1 MKYRMFAKSVLGPK
15 YAAKGWRCQ
24 DRSGKVNFGR
34 TQVIA
39 VADGHGSSDCF
50 RSEYGASLAVKT
62 AFEQTMLYCRNTAE
76 KSDAPVRFSDTGILN
91 FKYAVWNE
99 WRRLVKKNWDEY
111 LKLHKTPGGG
121 EVRYESVSEKYK
133 ARFGSSDKKVRD
145 WYLYVAYGTTLLF
158 AVAIESQILLLQI
171 GDGTCVVLQK
181 NGEYRTP
188 VPPDEENF
196 LNVTVS
202 LCEDDANLKIRHA
215 VLDCDVNSPTAPVA
229 VFLSSDGV
237 DDCYPVYRN
246 EQYLYRLYSIV
257 LENILKVGF
266 DATEAEIADHLLP
279 GMTEKSSRDDISL
292 AYFIVQDREMLRE
305 AYDNIDTPFKPSAE
319 GTSEKP

>member
-1 MKYRMFAKSVLGPK
+1 M
-15 YAAKGWRCQ
+15 
-24 DRSGKVNFGR
+24 
-34 TQVIA
+34 
-39 VADGHGSSDCF
+39 
-50 RSEYGASLAVKT
+50 
-62 AFEQTMLYCRNTAE
+62 
-76 KSDAPVRFSDTGILN
+76 
-91 FKYAVWNE
+91 
-99 WRRLVKKNWDEY
+99 
-111 LKLHKTPGGG
+111 
-121 EVRYESVSEKYK
+121 
-133 ARFGSSDKKVRD
+133 
-145 WYLYVAYGTTLLF
+145 
-158 AVAIESQILLLQI
+158 
-171 GDGTCVVLQK
+171 VLQK